1 MWACRHVYYHDMT
14 WYLLIWCRCR
24 FPCQASLHHEQLV
37 CSLSKYLCITLISW
51 LARRLTESYNSALC
65 LHTGAWIQCEQSGE
79 TCCLVQLE
87 MHVSLESGHYPSS
100 IILPFFFSELT
111 GQNVSVLLV
120 LFSCTQYTFL
130 IQTLF
135 THGLVKLLAGFF
147 AAAEHTAV
155 TQNWST
161 HKR

>member
-1 MWACRHVYYHDMT
+1 
-14 WYLLIWCRCR
+14 
-24 FPCQASLHHEQLV
+24 
-37 CSLSKYLCITLISW
+37 
-51 LARRLTESYNSALC
+51 
-65 LHTGAWIQCEQSGE
+65 
-79 TCCLVQLE
+79 
-87 MHVSLESGHYPSS
+87 MHVSLESGHYLSS

-147 AAAEHTAV
+147 AASEHTV
-155 TQNWST
+155 KQLMRLLVVSCEL
-161 HKR
+161 